1 MSYKVLSLKYRPQN
15 FLEVVGQEHVTQTLI
30 NAFIKDR
37 VGQGYIFTGP
47 RGVGKTT
54 TARILAKGLNCKD
67 SKNGNPCNKC
77 TICNE
82 ITEYRNLD
90 VLEIDGASN
99 RGIEEIRNLRE
110 LIKFAPMNSSYK
122 IFIIDEVHMLT
133 NQAFN
138 ALLRTLEEPPSHGK
152 FIMCT
157 TDIHKVPDT
166 IISRCQRFDFNRIS
180 INDIKESINS
190 ILLKEKF
197 ESDVESV
204 DAIATKSEGS
214 MRDALSILD
223 QVIAFSDSKINFKD
237 VQNILGLV
245 SSEIYFRLTDSIKDK
260 NAELLLETLTNI
272 RQNGIPIADLVKGLN
287 VHIRNLMYASLNDG
301 INILDIN
308 KDLKNEYI
316 ESSKLWDIRDLLR
329 ITEVINDLEV
339 NINRSNQPYIMFEI
353 TALKLLEMDQT
364 VFIEDLLNQSAENV
378 DISEKKNKVTNNN
391 DTKIKVEKNPEVDA
405 KESDLLDANDTM
417 NKTDKNNDIDV
428 NINDVKENNVDRLK
442 SKNNIEED
450 ISSPDIDFIKTEWIK
465 IVTMV
470 TNIRTSIGIV
480 MEHSAP
486 IKIEKNI
493 LHVEVYNQPKFSLD
507 LLNKNKQIIEEI
519 ASKQLN
525 KIVVL
530 NFLEVH
536 EENKNSDSN
545 NNISTVNEN
554 KDDNTDAMDSV
565 IELFDGEIL
574 R

>member
-15 FLEVVGQEHVTQTLI
+15 FLEVVGQEHVTQTLV
-30 NAFIKDR
+30 NAFKKDR

-67 SKNGNPCNKC
+67 SKDGNPCNKC
-77 TICNE
+77 NICHE

-110 LIKFAPMNSSYK
+110 LIKFTPMNASYK

-138 ALLRTLEEPPSHGK
+138 ALLRTLEEPPPHGK

-190 ILLKEKF
+190 VLKKEKLDSDI
-197 ESDVESV
+197 ESIE
-204 DAIATKSEGS
+204 AIATKSEGS

-237 VQNILGLV
+237 VEKILGLV
-245 SSEIYFRLTDSIKDK
+245 SSEVYFQLTDSIKDK
-260 NAELLLETLTNI
+260 NAELLLEALTEI
-272 RQNGIPIADLVKGLN
+272 RNGGIPVNDIVKGLN

-301 INILDIN
+301 VNVLDISN
-308 KDLKNEYI
+308 DLKNKYI
-316 ESSKLWDIRDLLR
+316 ESSKLWDLRDLLR
-329 ITEVINDLEV
+329 ITEVINDLEI

-353 TALKLLEMDQT
+353 TTFKLLEMDQT
-364 VFIEDLLNQSAENV
+364 IFIEELLNKSFTPTGDGQ
-378 DISEKKNKVTNNN
+378 KKNELT
-391 DTKIKVEKNPEVDA
+391 DDDKVEKEVNKSIEVDK
-405 KESDLLDANDTM
+405 KESDELNENLEDSVNT
-417 NKTDKNNDIDV
+417 NKENEDLEDNLKIDIDY
-428 NINDVKENNVDRLK
+428 VKNKWSE
-442 SKNNIEED
+442 
-450 ISSPDIDFIKTEWIK
+450 
-465 IVTMV
+465 IVTAV
-470 TNIRTSIGIV
+470 TDFRTSIGIV
-480 MEHSAP
+480 MEHSMP
-486 IKIEKNI
+486 IEVEKSI
-493 LHVEVYNQPKFSLD
+493 LKVGVHNQPKFSLD
-507 LLNKNKQIIEEI
+507 LLNNNKQVIEEI
-519 ASKQLN
+519 IIKQLDKKVAIDFSDIQGEDDSIEIN
-525 KIVVL
+525 EKSLID
-530 NFLEVH
+530 
-536 EENKNSDSN
+536 NKNKY
-545 NNISTVNEN
+545 EN
-554 KDDNTDAMDSV
+554 SDAMDSV

>member
-15 FLEVVGQEHVTQTLI
+15 FLEVVGQEHVTQTLV
-30 NAFIKDR
+30 NAFKKDR

-67 SKNGNPCNKC
+67 SKDGNPCNKC
-77 TICNE
+77 NICHE

-110 LIKFAPMNSSYK
+110 LIKFTPMNASYK

-138 ALLRTLEEPPSHGK
+138 ALLRTLEEPPPHGK

-190 ILLKEKF
+190 VLKKEKLD
-197 ESDVESV
+197 SDVESIE
-204 DAIATKSEGS
+204 AIATKSEGS

-237 VQNILGLV
+237 VEKILGLV
-245 SSEIYFRLTDSIKDK
+245 SSEVYFQLTDSIKDK
-260 NAELLLETLTNI
+260 NAELLLEALTEI
-272 RQNGIPIADLVKGLN
+272 RNGGIPVNDVVKGLN

-301 INILDIN
+301 VNVLDISN
-308 KDLKNEYI
+308 DLKNKYI
-316 ESSKLWDIRDLLR
+316 ESSKLWDLRDLLR
-329 ITEVINDLEV
+329 ITEVINDLEI

-353 TALKLLEMDQT
+353 TTFKLLEMDQT
-364 VFIEDLLNQSAENV
+364 IFIEELLNKSFTPTGDGQ
-378 DISEKKNKVTNNN
+378 KKNELT
-391 DTKIKVEKNPEVDA
+391 DDDKVEKEVNKSIEVDK
-405 KESDLLDANDTM
+405 KESDELNENLEDSVNT
-417 NKTDKNNDIDV
+417 NKENEDLEDNLKIDIDY
-428 NINDVKENNVDRLK
+428 VKNKWSE
-442 SKNNIEED
+442 
-450 ISSPDIDFIKTEWIK
+450 
-465 IVTMV
+465 IVTAV
-470 TNIRTSIGIV
+470 TDFRTSIGIV
-480 MEHSAP
+480 MEHSMP
-486 IKIEKNI
+486 IEVEKSI
-493 LHVEVYNQPKFSLD
+493 LKVGVHNQPKFSLD
-507 LLNKNKQIIEEI
+507 LLNNNKQVIEEI
-519 ASKQLN
+519 IIKQLDKKVAIDFSDIQGEDDSIEIN
-525 KIVVL
+525 EKSLID
-530 NFLEVH
+530 
-536 EENKNSDSN
+536 NKNKY
-545 NNISTVNEN
+545 EN
-554 KDDNTDAMDSV
+554 SDAMDSV

>member
-15 FLEVVGQEHVTQTLI
+15 FLEVVGQEHVTQTLV
-30 NAFIKDR
+30 NAFKKDR

-77 TICNE
+77 TICDE

-110 LIKFAPMNSSYK
+110 LIKFTPMNSLYK

-138 ALLRTLEEPPSHGK
+138 ALLRTLEEPPPHGK

-180 INDIKESINS
+180 INHIKESINS
-190 ILLKEKF
+190 ILLKEKI

-204 DAIATKSEGS
+204 EAIASKSEGS

-223 QVIAFSDSKINFKD
+223 QVIAFSESKINFKD
-237 VQNILGLV
+237 VENILGLV

-260 NAELLLETLTNI
+260 NAELLLETLTEI
-272 RQNGIPIADLVKGLN
+272 RKGGIPVDDVVKGLN

-301 INILDIN
+301 VNILDISD
-308 KDLKNEYI
+308 DLKNEYI
-316 ESSKLWDIRDLLR
+316 ESSKLWDVRDLLR

-339 NINRSNQPYIMFEI
+339 KISRSNQPYIMFEI

-364 VFIEDLLNQSAENV
+364 VFIEDLLNQSPATT
-378 DISEKKNKVTNNN
+378 DFGEKKNKVNNNN
-391 DTKIKVEKNPEVDA
+391 DTPREVDKKIKVDTSKSDVLDNSDEINKIDKNREVDTNI
-405 KESDLLDANDTM
+405 SDELEDNADS
-417 NKTDKNNDIDV
+417 
-428 NINDVKENNVDRLK
+428 LK
-442 SKNNIEED
+442 SKNNEED
-450 ISSPDIDFIKTEWIK
+450 VSILDIDFIKSEWLN

-480 MEHSAP
+480 MEHSMP

-493 LHVEVYNQPKFSLD
+493 LKVGVYNQPKFSLD
-507 LLNKNKQIIEEI
+507 LINKNKQVIEEI
-519 ASKQLN
+519 TSKQLKN
-525 KIVVL
+525 TVVL
-530 NFLEVH
+530 NFSEIH
-536 EENKNSDSN
+536 EEIEAPDANNEISKVNKNKN
-545 NNISTVNEN
+545 
-554 KDDNTDAMDSV
+554 DNTDAMDSV

>member
-15 FLEVVGQEHVTQTLI
+15 FLEVVGQEHVTQTLV
-30 NAFIKDR
+30 NAFKKDR

-77 TICNE
+77 TICDE

-110 LIKFAPMNSSYK
+110 LIKFTPMNSLYK

-138 ALLRTLEEPPSHGK
+138 ALLRTLEEPPPHGK

-180 INDIKESINS
+180 INHIKESINS
-190 ILLKEKF
+190 ILLKEKI

-204 DAIATKSEGS
+204 EAIAAKSEGS

-223 QVIAFSDSKINFKD
+223 QVIAFSESKINFKD
-237 VQNILGLV
+237 VENILGLV

-260 NAELLLETLTNI
+260 NAELLLETLTEI
-272 RQNGIPIADLVKGLN
+272 RKGGIPVDDVVKGLN

-301 INILDIN
+301 VNILDISD
-308 KDLKNEYI
+308 DLKNEYI
-316 ESSKLWDIRDLLR
+316 ESSKLWDVRDLLR

-339 NINRSNQPYIMFEI
+339 KISRSNQPYIMFEI

-364 VFIEDLLNQSAENV
+364 VFIEDLLNQSPATT
-378 DISEKKNKVTNNN
+378 DFGEKKNKVNNNN
-391 DTKIKVEKNPEVDA
+391 DTPREVDKKIKVDTSKSDVLDNSDEINKIDKNREVDTNI
-405 KESDLLDANDTM
+405 SDDLEDNADS
-417 NKTDKNNDIDV
+417 
-428 NINDVKENNVDRLK
+428 LK
-442 SKNNIEED
+442 SKNNEED
-450 ISSPDIDFIKTEWIK
+450 VSILDIDFIKSEWLN

-480 MEHSAP
+480 MEHSMP

-493 LHVEVYNQPKFSLD
+493 LKVGVYNQPKFSLD
-507 LLNKNKQIIEEI
+507 LINKNKQVIEEI
-519 ASKQLN
+519 TSKQLKN
-525 KIVVL
+525 TVVL
-530 NFLEVH
+530 NFSEIH
-536 EENKNSDSN
+536 EEIEAPDANNVISKVNKNKN
-545 NNISTVNEN
+545 
-554 KDDNTDAMDSV
+554 DNTDAMDSV

>member
-15 FLEVVGQEHVTQTLI
+15 FLEVVGQEHVTQTLV
-30 NAFIKDR
+30 NAFKKDR

-67 SKNGNPCNKC
+67 SKDGNPCNKC
-77 TICNE
+77 NICHE

-110 LIKFAPMNSSYK
+110 LIKFTPMNASYK

-138 ALLRTLEEPPSHGK
+138 ALLRTLEEPPPHGK

-190 ILLKEKF
+190 VLKKEKLD
-197 ESDVESV
+197 SDVESIE
-204 DAIATKSEGS
+204 AIATKSEGS

-223 QVIAFSDSKINFKD
+223 QVIAFSDGKINFKD
-237 VQNILGLV
+237 VEKILGLV
-245 SSEIYFRLTDSIKDK
+245 SSEVYFQLTDSIKDK
-260 NAELLLETLTNI
+260 NAELLLEVLTEI
-272 RQNGIPIADLVKGLN
+272 RNGGIPVNDVVKGLN

-301 INILDIN
+301 VNVLDISD
-308 KDLKNEYI
+308 DLKNKYI
-316 ESSKLWDIRDLLR
+316 ESSKLWDLRDLLR
-329 ITEVINDLEV
+329 ITEVINDLEI

-353 TALKLLEMDQT
+353 TTFKLLEMDQT
-364 VFIEDLLNQSAENV
+364 IFIEELLNKSFTLTDDGQ
-378 DISEKKNKVTNNN
+378 KKNELT
-391 DTKIKVEKNPEVDA
+391 DDGKVEKEVNKNIEVDR
-405 KESDLLDANDTM
+405 KESHELNKNLEDSVNTNKDNEDLEDNL
-417 NKTDKNNDIDV
+417 KIDIDY
-428 NINDVKENNVDRLK
+428 VKNKWSE
-442 SKNNIEED
+442 
-450 ISSPDIDFIKTEWIK
+450 
-465 IVTMV
+465 IVTAV
-470 TNIRTSIGIV
+470 TDFRTSIGIV
-480 MEHSAP
+480 MEHSMP
-486 IKIEKNI
+486 IEVEKSI
-493 LHVEVYNQPKFSLD
+493 LKVGVHNQPKFSLD
-507 LLNKNKQIIEEI
+507 LLNNNKQVIEEI
-519 ASKQLN
+519 IIKQLDKKVAIDFSDIQGEDDSIEIN
-525 KIVVL
+525 EKSLID
-530 NFLEVH
+530 
-536 EENKNSDSN
+536 NKNKY
-545 NNISTVNEN
+545 EN
-554 KDDNTDAMDSV
+554 SDAMDSV

>member
-15 FLEVVGQEHVTQTLI
+15 FLEVVGQEHVTKTLV
-30 NAFIKDR
+30 NAFKKER

-77 TICNE
+77 TICDE

-110 LIKFAPMNSSYK
+110 LIKFSPMNSKYK

-138 ALLRTLEEPPSHGK
+138 ALLRTLEEPPPHGK

-180 INDIKESINS
+180 INHIKESINS
-190 ILLKEKF
+190 ILLKEKL

-204 DAIATKSEGS
+204 EAIATKSEGS

-237 VQNILGLV
+237 VENILGLV

-260 NAELLLETLTNI
+260 NSELLLETLTEI
-272 RQNGIPIADLVKGLN
+272 RKGGIPVGDVLKGLN

-301 INILDIN
+301 INILDMSD
-308 KDLKNEYI
+308 DLKHEYI
-316 ESSKLWDIRDLLR
+316 ESSKLWDVRDLLR

-364 VFIEDLLNQSAENV
+364 IFIEDLLNQSTPATNFG
-378 DISEKKNKVTNNN
+378 EKKNEVLNDNDSTVKVDSKTEVETSKS
-391 DTKIKVEKNPEVDA
+391 DTLDTSDIVNKI
-405 KESDLLDANDTM
+405 
-417 NKTDKNNDIDV
+417 DKNIKADKTTPDE
-428 NINDVKENNVDRLK
+428 KEDNFDRLK
-442 SKNNIEED
+442 SKKDNEADN
-450 ISSPDIDFIKTEWIK
+450 SAPDIDFIKDKWLN
-465 IVTMV
+465 IVSMV

-480 MEHSAP
+480 LEHSMP
-486 IKIEKNI
+486 IKTERNA
-493 LHVEVYNQPKFSLD
+493 LQVGVYNQPKFSLD
-507 LLNKNKQIIEEI
+507 LLNKNKQVIEEI

-525 KIVVL
+525 KTVVL
-530 NFLEVH
+530 NFSEIH
-536 EENKNSDSN
+536 EEIENSDTNNELLTVNKNKNDN
-545 NNISTVNEN
+545 N
-554 KDDNTDAMDSV
+554 DAMDSV

>member
-15 FLEVVGQEHVTQTLI
+15 FLEVVGQEHVTQTLV
-30 NAFIKDR
+30 NAFKKDR

-77 TICNE
+77 TICDE

-110 LIKFAPMNSSYK
+110 LIKFTPMNSLYK

-138 ALLRTLEEPPSHGK
+138 ALLRTLEEPPPHGK

-180 INDIKESINS
+180 INHIKESINS
-190 ILLKEKF
+190 ILLKEKI

-204 DAIATKSEGS
+204 EAIAAKSEGS

-223 QVIAFSDSKINFKD
+223 QVIAFSESKINFKD
-237 VQNILGLV
+237 VENILGLV

-260 NAELLLETLTNI
+260 NAELLLETLTEI
-272 RQNGIPIADLVKGLN
+272 RKGGIPVDDVVKGLN

-301 INILDIN
+301 VNILDISD
-308 KDLKNEYI
+308 DLKNEYI
-316 ESSKLWDIRDLLR
+316 ESSKLWDVRDLLR

-339 NINRSNQPYIMFEI
+339 KISRSNQPYIMFEI

-364 VFIEDLLNQSAENV
+364 VFIEDLLNQSPATT
-378 DISEKKNKVTNNN
+378 DFGEKKNKVNNNN
-391 DTKIKVEKNPEVDA
+391 DTPREVDKKIKVDTSKSDVLDNSDEINKIDKNREVDTNI
-405 KESDLLDANDTM
+405 SDDLEDNA
-417 NKTDKNNDIDV
+417 
-428 NINDVKENNVDRLK
+428 DRLK
-442 SKNNIEED
+442 SKNNEED
-450 ISSPDIDFIKTEWIK
+450 VSILDIDFIKSEWLN

-480 MEHSAP
+480 MEHSMP

-493 LHVEVYNQPKFSLD
+493 LKVGVYNQPKFSLD
-507 LLNKNKQIIEEI
+507 LINKNKQVIEEI
-519 ASKQLN
+519 TSKQLKN
-525 KIVVL
+525 TVVL
-530 NFLEVH
+530 NFSEIH
-536 EENKNSDSN
+536 EEIEAPDANNEISKVNKNKN
-545 NNISTVNEN
+545 
-554 KDDNTDAMDSV
+554 DNTDAMDSV

>member
-15 FLEVVGQEHVTQTLI
+15 FLEVVGQEHVTQTLV
-30 NAFIKDR
+30 NAFKKDR

-67 SKNGNPCNKC
+67 SKDGNPCNKC
-77 TICNE
+77 NICHE

-110 LIKFAPMNSSYK
+110 LIKFTPMNASYK

-138 ALLRTLEEPPSHGK
+138 ALLRTLEEPPPHGK

-190 ILLKEKF
+190 VLKKEKLD
-197 ESDVESV
+197 SDVESIE
-204 DAIATKSEGS
+204 AIATKSEGS

-237 VQNILGLV
+237 VEKILGLV
-245 SSEIYFRLTDSIKDK
+245 SSEVYFQLTDSIKDK
-260 NAELLLETLTNI
+260 NAELLLEALTEI
-272 RQNGIPIADLVKGLN
+272 RNGGIPVNDVVKGLN

-301 INILDIN
+301 VNVLDISN
-308 KDLKNEYI
+308 DLKNKYI
-316 ESSKLWDIRDLLR
+316 ESSKLWDLRDLLR
-329 ITEVINDLEV
+329 ITEVINDLEI

-353 TALKLLEMDQT
+353 TTFKLLEMDQT
-364 VFIEDLLNQSAENV
+364 IFIEELLNKSFTPTGDGQ
-378 DISEKKNKVTNNN
+378 KKNELT
-391 DTKIKVEKNPEVDA
+391 DDDKVEKEVNESIEVDK
-405 KESDLLDANDTM
+405 KESDELNENLEDSVNT
-417 NKTDKNNDIDV
+417 NKENEDLEDNLKIDIDY
-428 NINDVKENNVDRLK
+428 VKNKWSE
-442 SKNNIEED
+442 
-450 ISSPDIDFIKTEWIK
+450 
-465 IVTMV
+465 IVTAV
-470 TNIRTSIGIV
+470 TDFRTSIGIV
-480 MEHSAP
+480 MEHSMP
-486 IKIEKNI
+486 IEVEKSI
-493 LHVEVYNQPKFSLD
+493 LKVGVHNQPKFSLD
-507 LLNKNKQIIEEI
+507 LLNNNKQVIEEI
-519 ASKQLN
+519 IIKQLDKKVAIDFSDIQGEDDSIEIN
-525 KIVVL
+525 EKSLID
-530 NFLEVH
+530 
-536 EENKNSDSN
+536 NKNKY
-545 NNISTVNEN
+545 EN
-554 KDDNTDAMDSV
+554 SDAMDSV

>member
-15 FLEVVGQEHVTQTLI
+15 FLEVVGQEHVTQTLV
-30 NAFIKDR
+30 NAFKKDR

-77 TICNE
+77 TICDE

-110 LIKFAPMNSSYK
+110 LIKFVPMNSSYK

-138 ALLRTLEEPPSHGK
+138 ALLRTLEEPPPHGK

-180 INDIKESINS
+180 INHIKESINS
-190 ILLKEKF
+190 ILLKEKL

-204 DAIATKSEGS
+204 EAIATKSEGS

-237 VQNILGLV
+237 VENILGLV

-260 NAELLLETLTNI
+260 NSELLLETLTEI
-272 RQNGIPIADLVKGLN
+272 RKGGIPVDDVVKGLN

-301 INILDIN
+301 ANILDISD
-308 KDLKNEYI
+308 DLKNEYI
-316 ESSKLWDIRDLLR
+316 ESSKLWDVRDLLR

-364 VFIEDLLNQSAENV
+364 VFIEDLLNQSPATT
-378 DISEKKNKVTNNN
+378 DFGEKKNEVNDSN
-391 DTKIKVEKNPEVDA
+391 DTAGKVDKKFKVDTSKSDALDNSDVKNKIDKNSEVDTNI
-405 KESDLLDANDTM
+405 SDSLEDNA
-417 NKTDKNNDIDV
+417 
-428 NINDVKENNVDRLK
+428 DRLK
-442 SKNNIEED
+442 SKDNEED
-450 ISSPDIDFIKTEWIK
+450 VSVLDIDFIKKEWHE

-480 MEHSAP
+480 MEHSMP
-486 IKIEKNI
+486 IKIQKNI
-493 LHVEVYNQPKFSLD
+493 LEVGVYNQPKFSLD
-507 LLNKNKQIIEEI
+507 LINKNKQVIEDI
-519 ASKQLN
+519 TSKQLN
-525 KIVVL
+525 NTVVL
-530 NFLEVH
+530 NFSEIH
-536 EENKNSDSN
+536 EDIEAPDVNNDISKVNKNKN
-545 NNISTVNEN
+545 
-554 KDDNTDAMDSV
+554 DNTDAMDSV

>member
-15 FLEVVGQEHVTQTLI
+15 FLEVVGQEHVTQTLV
-30 NAFIKDR
+30 NAFKKDR

-77 TICNE
+77 TICDE

-110 LIKFAPMNSSYK
+110 LIKFTPMNSLYK

-138 ALLRTLEEPPSHGK
+138 ALLRTLEEPPPHGK

-180 INDIKESINS
+180 INHIKESINS
-190 ILLKEKF
+190 ILLKEKI

-204 DAIATKSEGS
+204 EAIAAKSEGS

-223 QVIAFSDSKINFKD
+223 QVIAFSESKINFKD
-237 VQNILGLV
+237 VENILGLV

-260 NAELLLETLTNI
+260 NAELLLETLTEI
-272 RQNGIPIADLVKGLN
+272 RKGGIPVDDVVKGLN

-301 INILDIN
+301 VNILDISD
-308 KDLKNEYI
+308 DLKNEYI
-316 ESSKLWDIRDLLR
+316 ESSKLWDVRDLLR

-339 NINRSNQPYIMFEI
+339 KISRSNQPYIMFEI

-364 VFIEDLLNQSAENV
+364 VFIEDLLNQSPATT
-378 DISEKKNKVTNNN
+378 DFGEKKNKVNNNN
-391 DTKIKVEKNPEVDA
+391 DTPREVDKKIKVDTSK
-405 KESDLLDANDTM
+405 SDVLDNSDEI
-417 NKTDKNNDIDV
+417 NKIDKNREADT
-428 NINDVKENNVDRLK
+428 NISDDLEDNADRLK
-442 SKNNIEED
+442 SKNNEED
-450 ISSPDIDFIKTEWIK
+450 VSILDIDFIKSEWLN

-480 MEHSAP
+480 MEHSMP

-493 LHVEVYNQPKFSLD
+493 LKVGVYNQPKFSLD
-507 LLNKNKQIIEEI
+507 LINKNKQVIEEI
-519 ASKQLN
+519 TSKQLKN
-525 KIVVL
+525 TVVL
-530 NFLEVH
+530 NFSEIH
-536 EENKNSDSN
+536 EEIEAPDANNEISKVNKNKN
-545 NNISTVNEN
+545 
-554 KDDNTDAMDSV
+554 DNTDAMDSV

>member
-15 FLEVVGQEHVTQTLI
+15 FLEVVGQEHVTQTLV
-30 NAFIKDR
+30 NAFKKDR

-67 SKNGNPCNKC
+67 SKDGNPCNKC
-77 TICNE
+77 NICHE

-110 LIKFAPMNSSYK
+110 LIKFTPMNASYK

-138 ALLRTLEEPPSHGK
+138 ALLRTLEEPPPHGK

-190 ILLKEKF
+190 VLKKEKLD
-197 ESDVESV
+197 SDVESIE
-204 DAIATKSEGS
+204 AIATKSEGS

-237 VQNILGLV
+237 VEKILGLV
-245 SSEIYFRLTDSIKDK
+245 SSEVYFQLTDSIKDK
-260 NAELLLETLTNI
+260 NAELLLEALTEI
-272 RQNGIPIADLVKGLN
+272 RNGGIPVNDVVKGLN

-301 INILDIN
+301 VNVLDISD
-308 KDLKNEYI
+308 DLKNKYI
-316 ESSKLWDIRDLLR
+316 ESSKLWDLRDLLR
-329 ITEVINDLEV
+329 ITEVINDLEI

-353 TALKLLEMDQT
+353 TTFKLLEMDQT
-364 VFIEDLLNQSAENV
+364 IFIEELLNKSFTPTGDGQ
-378 DISEKKNKVTNNN
+378 KKNELT
-391 DTKIKVEKNPEVDA
+391 DDDKVEKEVNESIEVDK
-405 KESDLLDANDTM
+405 KESDELNENLEDSVNT
-417 NKTDKNNDIDV
+417 NKENEDLEDNLKIDIDY
-428 NINDVKENNVDRLK
+428 VKNKWSE
-442 SKNNIEED
+442 
-450 ISSPDIDFIKTEWIK
+450 
-465 IVTMV
+465 IVTAV
-470 TNIRTSIGIV
+470 TDFRTSIGIV
-480 MEHSAP
+480 MEHSMP
-486 IKIEKNI
+486 IEVEKSI
-493 LHVEVYNQPKFSLD
+493 LKVGVHNQPKFSLD
-507 LLNKNKQIIEEI
+507 LLNNNKQVIEEI
-519 ASKQLN
+519 IIKQLDKKVAIDFSDIQGEDDSIEIN
-525 KIVVL
+525 EKSLID
-530 NFLEVH
+530 
-536 EENKNSDSN
+536 NKNKY
-545 NNISTVNEN
+545 EN
-554 KDDNTDAMDSV
+554 SDAMDSV

>member
-15 FLEVVGQEHVTQTLI
+15 FLEVVGQEHVTQTLV
-30 NAFIKDR
+30 NAFKKDR

-67 SKNGNPCNKC
+67 SKDGNPCNKC
-77 TICNE
+77 NICHE

-110 LIKFAPMNSSYK
+110 LIKFTPMNALYK

-138 ALLRTLEEPPSHGK
+138 ALLRTLEEPPPHGK

-190 ILLKEKF
+190 VLKKEKLD
-197 ESDVESV
+197 SDVESIE
-204 DAIATKSEGS
+204 AIATKSEGS

-237 VQNILGLV
+237 VEKILGLV
-245 SSEIYFRLTDSIKDK
+245 SSEVYFQLTDSIKDK
-260 NAELLLETLTNI
+260 NAELLLEALTEI
-272 RQNGIPIADLVKGLN
+272 RNGGIPVNDVVKGLN

-301 INILDIN
+301 VNVLDISD
-308 KDLKNEYI
+308 DLKNKYI
-316 ESSKLWDIRDLLR
+316 ESSKLWDLRDLLR
-329 ITEVINDLEV
+329 ITEVINDLEI

-353 TALKLLEMDQT
+353 TTFKLLEMDQT
-364 VFIEDLLNQSAENV
+364 IFIEELLNKSFTPTGDGQ
-378 DISEKKNKVTNNN
+378 KKNELT
-391 DTKIKVEKNPEVDA
+391 DDDKVEKKVNKSIEVDK
-405 KESDLLDANDTM
+405 KESDELNENLEDSVNT
-417 NKTDKNNDIDV
+417 NKENEDLEDNLKIDIDY
-428 NINDVKENNVDRLK
+428 VKNKWSE
-442 SKNNIEED
+442 
-450 ISSPDIDFIKTEWIK
+450 
-465 IVTMV
+465 IVTAV
-470 TNIRTSIGIV
+470 TDFRTSIGIV
-480 MEHSAP
+480 MEHSMP
-486 IKIEKNI
+486 IEVEKSI
-493 LHVEVYNQPKFSLD
+493 LKVGVHNQPKFSLD
-507 LLNKNKQIIEEI
+507 LLNNNKQVIEEI
-519 ASKQLN
+519 IIKQLDKKVAIDFSDIQGEDDSIEIN
-525 KIVVL
+525 EKPLID
-530 NFLEVH
+530 
-536 EENKNSDSN
+536 NKNKY
-545 NNISTVNEN
+545 EN
-554 KDDNTDAMDSV
+554 SDAMDSV

>member
-15 FLEVVGQEHVTQTLI
+15 FLEVVGQEHVTQTLV
-30 NAFIKDR
+30 NAFKKDR

-77 TICNE
+77 TICDE

-110 LIKFAPMNSSYK
+110 LIKFTPMNSLYK

-138 ALLRTLEEPPSHGK
+138 ALLRTLEEPPPHGK

-180 INDIKESINS
+180 INHIKESINS
-190 ILLKEKF
+190 ILLKEKI

-204 DAIATKSEGS
+204 EAIAAKSEGS

-223 QVIAFSDSKINFKD
+223 QVIAFSESKINFKD
-237 VQNILGLV
+237 VENILGLV

-260 NAELLLETLTNI
+260 NAELLLETLTEI
-272 RQNGIPIADLVKGLN
+272 RKGGIPVDDVVKGLN

-301 INILDIN
+301 VNILDISD
-308 KDLKNEYI
+308 DLKNEYI
-316 ESSKLWDIRDLLR
+316 ESSKLWDVRDLLR

-339 NINRSNQPYIMFEI
+339 KISRSNQPYIMFEI

-364 VFIEDLLNQSAENV
+364 VFIEDLLNQSPATT
-378 DISEKKNKVTNNN
+378 DFGEKKNKVNNNN
-391 DTKIKVEKNPEVDA
+391 DTPREVDKKIKVDTSKSDVLDNSDEINKIDKNREVDTNI
-405 KESDLLDANDTM
+405 SDDLEDNA
-417 NKTDKNNDIDV
+417 
-428 NINDVKENNVDRLK
+428 DRLK
-442 SKNNIEED
+442 SKNNEED
-450 ISSPDIDFIKTEWIK
+450 VSILDIDFIKSEWLN

-480 MEHSAP
+480 MEHSMP

-493 LHVEVYNQPKFSLD
+493 LKVGVYNQPKFSLD
-507 LLNKNKQIIEEI
+507 LINKNKQVIEEI
-519 ASKQLN
+519 TSKQLKN
-525 KIVVL
+525 TVVL
-530 NFLEVH
+530 NFSEIH
-536 EENKNSDSN
+536 EEIEAPDANNVISKVNKNKN
-545 NNISTVNEN
+545 
-554 KDDNTDAMDSV
+554 DNTDAMDSV

>member
-30 NAFIKDR
+30 NAFKKDR

-54 TARILAKGLNCKD
+54 TARILAKALNCKD
-67 SKNGNPCNKC
+67 STNGNPCNTC
-77 TICNE
+77 SICNE

-180 INDIKESINS
+180 ISNIKESINS
-190 ILLKEKF
+190 ILSKEKLQSDT
-197 ESDVESV
+197 ESIE
-204 DAIATKSEGS
+204 AIAAKAEGS
-214 MRDALSILD
+214 MRDALSVLD

-237 VQNILGLV
+237 VEKILGIV
-245 SSEIYFRLTDSIKDK
+245 SSEVYFRFTDSIKDK
-260 NAELLLETLTNI
+260 NSKLLLDTVTEI
-272 RQNGIPIADLVKGLN
+272 RTSGIPIDDVVKGLN
-287 VHIRNLMYASLNDG
+287 VHIRNLMYASLDEG
-301 INILDIN
+301 INILEMSD
-308 KDLKNEYI
+308 DLKKEYI

-329 ITEVINDLEV
+329 ISEVINDLEV
-339 NINRSNQPYIMFEI
+339 NVKKSNQPYIMFEL
-353 TALKLLEMDQT
+353 TSLKLLEMDQT
-364 VFIEDLLNQSAENV
+364 VLIEDLLNQSV
-378 DISEKKNKVTNNN
+378 ISDTSQKKNEVINS
-391 DTKIKVEKNPEVDA
+391 KID
-405 KESDLLDANDTM
+405 
-417 NKTDKNNDIDV
+417 NDIDQDEKVQKKESVKLKEDHEV
-428 NINDVKENNVDRLK
+428 NLNSNKENEVIEDSIAVDIDDI
-442 SKNNIEED
+442 KNNWSEI
-450 ISSPDIDFIKTEWIK
+450 IS
-465 IVTMV
+465 MV
-470 TNIRTSIGIV
+470 TNVRTSIGIV
-480 MEHSAP
+480 MENSKP
-486 IKIEKNI
+486 IEIKKNI
-493 LHVEVYNQPKFSLD
+493 LSVGIHNQPKFSLD
-507 LLNKNKQIIEEI
+507 LLKNNKEIVEDII
-519 ASKQLN
+519 N
-525 KIVVL
+525 KIMNKKVVL
-530 NFLEVH
+530 KFSEVNDEIKSIKIDTDSAKH
-536 EENKNSDSN
+536 VTNEDNNSD
-545 NNISTVNEN
+545 T
-554 KDDNTDAMDSV
+554 MDSV

>member
-15 FLEVVGQEHVTQTLI
+15 FLEVVGQEHVTQTLV
-30 NAFIKDR
+30 NAFKKDR

-67 SKNGNPCNKC
+67 SKDGNPCNKC
-77 TICNE
+77 NICHE

-110 LIKFAPMNSSYK
+110 LIKFTPMNSSYK

-180 INDIKESINS
+180 INDIKESINT
-190 ILLKEKF
+190 ILLKEKL

-204 DAIATKSEGS
+204 EAIATKSEGS
-214 MRDALSILD
+214 IRDALSILD

-237 VQNILGLV
+237 VEKILGLV
-245 SSEIYFRLTDSIKDK
+245 SSEVYFRLTDSIKDK
-260 NAELLLETLTNI
+260 NAELLLETLTEI
-272 RQNGIPIADLVKGLN
+272 RNNGIPIDDVVKGFN
-287 VHIRNLMYASLNDG
+287 VHIRNLMYASINDG
-301 INILDIN
+301 VNVLDISD
-308 KDLKNEYI
+308 DLKNKYI
-316 ESSKLWDIRDLLR
+316 ESSKLWDLRDLLR

-364 VFIEDLLNQSAENV
+364 IFIEELLNKSFTPTDDGQ
-378 DISEKKNKVTNNN
+378 KKNELT
-391 DTKIKVEKNPEVDA
+391 DDDKVEKEVNKSIEVDK
-405 KESDLLDANDTM
+405 KESDELNQNLEDSVNT
-417 NKTDKNNDIDV
+417 NKENEDLEDNLKIDIDY
-428 NINDVKENNVDRLK
+428 VKNKWSD
-442 SKNNIEED
+442 
-450 ISSPDIDFIKTEWIK
+450 
-465 IVTMV
+465 IVTTV
-470 TNIRTSIGIV
+470 TNFRTSVGIV
-480 MEHSAP
+480 MDHSIP
-486 IKIEKNI
+486 IEVEKGV
-493 LHVEVYNQPKFSLD
+493 LKVEIHNQPKFSID
-507 LLNKNKQIIEEI
+507 LLNNNKEVIEDIIIKQLDKKIALNFSDIQGENDSIEINEKPLIDNKNKD
-519 ASKQLN
+519 
-525 KIVVL
+525 
-530 NFLEVH
+530 
-536 EENKNSDSN
+536 KNS
-545 NNISTVNEN
+545 
-554 KDDNTDAMDSV
+554 DAMDSV